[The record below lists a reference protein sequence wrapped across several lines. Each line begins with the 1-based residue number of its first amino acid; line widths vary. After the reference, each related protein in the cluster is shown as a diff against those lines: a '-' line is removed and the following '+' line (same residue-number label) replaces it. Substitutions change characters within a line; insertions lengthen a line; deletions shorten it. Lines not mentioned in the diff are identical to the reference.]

1 MQTTKERDG
10 SRIKEVTD
18 TDAKTIETCSVG
30 DSWRQGDLEIRFI
43 GTAEPEGL
51 KQVKVPSQLAPGETK
66 GSRHILVAE
75 GVKAFELTRK
85 QPLEGP
91 VLSCPIGLT
100 IEHPEHG
107 DITMKEPGWYAITYQ
122 RAYADELRRQAD

>member
-1 MQTTKERDG
+1 MQTTKERDKD
-10 SRIKEVTD
+10 RIAKVTD
-18 TDAKTIETCSVG
+18 TSAKTVETCSVG
-30 DSWRQGDLEIRFI
+30 DSWRQGDLEIRFL

-51 KQVKVPSQLAPGETK
+51 KQVNVPAQLAPGESK

-75 GVKAFELTRK
+75 GVKAFEPIGR

-100 IEHPEHG
+100 VEHPEHG